1 MALPASGAISFDN
14 LRTER
19 AVTGS
24 VSLADMYKGGSKVPV
39 TAGTT
44 NIPTS
49 GAIDMADFYSQQL
62 YPYGL
67 TFVNSN
73 SVGAPVQKIVSQGF
87 SLGTSSFPAAGSS
100 NCSFKSGNGTR
111 LILVTQ
117 TSLPNAN
124 PLFHFAQKT
133 TSAASNSSDVHAGSI
148 SGISGTTISLR
159 NGTATSGST
168 IFTGPLSTVIVNSN
182 SSTIDTSSSAY
193 QANNQVITFQI
204 NGTAEIGGPMV
215 MPTLTN
221 GATYTW
227 TFG

>member
-1 MALPASGAISFDN
+1 MALPGSGAITFDN

-19 AVTGS
+19 AVGGS

-39 TAGTT
+39 TPGTT

-62 YPYGL
+62 YPYGV

-73 SVGAPVQKIVSQGF
+73 SVGIGKVVSQGF
-87 SLGTSSFPAAGSS
+87 SLGTSLAPAAGSS
-100 NCSFKSGNGTR
+100 NGSFKSGNGTR
-111 LILVTQ
+111 LIMVQQ
-117 TSLPNAN
+117 TSLQNGN
-124 PLFHFAQKT
+124 PIFHFAQKT
-133 TSAASNSSDVHAGSI
+133 TSASSNSCDVNASSF

-168 IFTGPLSTVIVNSN
+168 IFSGPLSTSVSNSN
-182 SSTIDTSSSAY
+182 SGALLTTSSAY
-193 QANNQVITFQI
+193 QINNQVLMFQI
-204 NGTAEIGGPMV
+204 NGTASIGQPGT
-215 MPTLTN
+215 MPLLSN
-221 GATYTW
+221 GGTYTW

>member
-1 MALPASGAISFDN
+1 MALPGSGAISFDN

-19 AVTGS
+19 AVAGS

-67 TFVNSN
+67 TFVSSN
-73 SVGAPVQKIVSQGF
+73 SIGNPGDKVVSQGF
-87 SLGTSSFPAAGSS
+87 SLGTTTSIAAGSS
-100 NCSFKSGNGTR
+100 NGSFKSGNGTR
-111 LILVTQ
+111 LILVQ
-117 TSLPNAN
+117 QSSLTSLQ
-124 PLFHFAQKT
+124 PLFFFAQKT

-148 SGISGTTISLR
+148 SGISSTTISLR

-168 IFTGPLSTVIVNSN
+168 IFSGNLSSTVE
-182 SSTIDTSSSAY
+182 STNGPTILTSSSAY
-193 QANNQVITFQI
+193 QANNQLLTFQI
-204 NGTAEIGGPMV
+204 NGLFNNSQT
-215 MPTLTN
+215 MPALSN
-221 GATYTW
+221 GSTYTW

>member
-1 MALPASGAISFDN
+1 MALPGSGAISFDN

-19 AVTGS
+19 AVAGS
-24 VSLADMYKGGSKVPV
+24 VSLADMYRGGSKVPV

-67 TFVNSN
+67 TFVASN
-73 SVGAPVQKIVSQGF
+73 SVGQPGAKVVSQGF
-87 SLGTSSFPAAGSS
+87 SLGTSTFPAAGSS
-100 NCSFKSGNGTR
+100 NASFKSGNGTR
-111 LILVTQ
+111 LILVAQ
-117 TSLPNAN
+117 TSLSNAF
-124 PLFHFAQKT
+124 PGFRFAQKT
-133 TSAASNSSDVHAGSI
+133 TSATSNSSDVHASSI
-148 SGISGTTISLR
+148 SGISGTTVSLR

-168 IFTGPLSTVIVNSN
+168 IFTSTLNTIIDNSN
-182 SSTIDTSSSAY
+182 SSTILTSSSVY

-204 NGTAEIGGPMV
+204 GASGGNAMPVLSNGSY
-215 MPTLTN
+215 
-221 GATYTW
+221 YTW